1 MKEDEINAKVHGSR
15 IHSIYGEKLMIKKAV
30 FDFDEILSY
39 VHSCFIFR
47 NLTEDELT
55 LVMDILKLDF

>member
-1 MKEDEINAKVHGSR
+1 
-15 IHSIYGEKLMIKKAV
+15 MIKKAV

-39 VHSCFIFR
+39 VRSCFIFR